1 MPRRPYK
8 KRPVE
13 KDEIYE
19 SIEVS
24 KLINYI
30 MIHGKKRV
38 SEKIVYS
45 VLDKIKKENKDPI
58 KILNQAISNVA
69 PEHEVKPRRLGGASY
84 LVPIQVRNDRK
95 IYLALNWIVQKASAK
110 SSKEFKTFSEKLYRE
125 IIDASNNQGD
135 AVGKKLETE
144 RLAEANKAFSHLKW

>member
-19 SIEVS
+19 SKEVS

-38 SEKIVYS
+38 SEKIVYT

-58 KILNQAISNVA
+58 KTLNQAISNVA

>member
-38 SEKIVYS
+38 SEKIVYT
-45 VLDKIKKENKDPI
+45 VLDKIKKDNKDPI
-58 KILNQAISNVA
+58 KTLNQAISNVA

>member
-38 SEKIVYS
+38 SEKIVYT

-58 KILNQAISNVA
+58 KTLNQAISNVA